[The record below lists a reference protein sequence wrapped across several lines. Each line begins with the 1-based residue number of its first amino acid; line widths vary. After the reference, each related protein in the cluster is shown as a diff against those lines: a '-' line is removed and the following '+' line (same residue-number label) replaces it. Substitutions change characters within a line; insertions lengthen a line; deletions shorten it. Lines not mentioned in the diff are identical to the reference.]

1 MEYKFCGGQKLLAEK
16 SREIWSEMCPGTKGW
31 VWKICNPENT
41 QLYICLE
48 GLGQKIEMIRDS
60 TEHGVFISF

>member
-31 VWKICNPENT
+31 VWKICNPENHNYT
-41 QLYICLE
+41 TIYMPRGTGAE
-48 GLGQKIEMIRDS
+48 NRNDKGF
-60 TEHGVFISF
+60 H